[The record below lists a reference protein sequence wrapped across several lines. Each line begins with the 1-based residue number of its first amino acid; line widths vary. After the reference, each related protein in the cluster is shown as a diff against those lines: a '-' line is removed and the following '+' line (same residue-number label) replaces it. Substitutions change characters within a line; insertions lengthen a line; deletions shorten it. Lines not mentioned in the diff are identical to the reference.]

1 MFRGDLTSHVHFY
14 TNLCEVANNENV
26 SLRAITFLNI
36 KNFFI
41 QYKLVNHFRKNHNIQ
56 IYPSLFPYISEVLFF
71 GLQLFFYSKKLINT
85 KKTNPRPLLL
95 LKKFSKKIKL
105 IIDLEGDLI
114 FEKDFLQLN
123 PYKDE
128 FYKNDIISITKNLVS
143 HNRLLDRVDKI
154 IVLNDSFKAI
164 LVKRNRKLEDKI
176 ITSNILSFRRNI
188 FCYDDNLRNKY
199 RSLLNCN
206 EEPIICY
213 IGNVY
218 YSWQN
223 ISKTIKLFKKIKEL
237 INVNAKLLLLVR
249 ISRSAYLVREFI
261 KKEKIKSEDHILKN
275 VDNTEVLGYLNA
287 ADLGIVIRDFHPMN
301 SIVTSGK
308 LLDYLGSGLPV
319 ITTSILDKIP
329 NEIKNHGFGYVM
341 DDIKLENINI
351 NEVKSLLNF
360 DLNKRK
366 AISNWANLNFSLEV
380 SAKNYI
386 RYLKKLKH

>member
-1 MFRGDLTSHVHFY
+1 LFRGDLTSHVHFY

-71 GLQLFFYSKKLINT
+71 GLQLFFYSKIVVHT

-249 ISRSAYLVREFI
+249 SVDHHIVREFI

>member
-71 GLQLFFYSKKLINT
+71 GLQLFFYSKIVVHT

-213 IGNVY
+213 IGNAY

-249 ISRSAYLVREFI
+249 SVDHHIVREFI

>member
-71 GLQLFFYSKKLINT
+71 GLQLFFYSKIVVHT

-95 LKKFSKKIKL
+95 LKKFSKKIKS

-249 ISRSAYLVREFI
+249 SVDHHIVREFI

>member
-1 MFRGDLTSHVHFY
+1 
-14 TNLCEVANNENV
+14 LCEVANNENV

-71 GLQLFFYSKKLINT
+71 GLQLFFYSKIVVHT

-249 ISRSAYLVREFI
+249 SVDHHIVREFI

>member
-71 GLQLFFYSKKLINT
+71 GLQLFFYSKIVVHT

-176 ITSNILSFRRNI
+176 ITSNILSFRRNT

-213 IGNVY
+213 IGNIY

-249 ISRSAYLVREFI
+249 SVDHHIVREFI

>member
-71 GLQLFFYSKKLINT
+71 GLQLFFYSKIVVHT

-164 LVKRNRKLEDKI
+164 LVKRNRKLEDKS

-249 ISRSAYLVREFI
+249 SVDHHIVREFI

>member
-71 GLQLFFYSKKLINT
+71 GLQLFFYSKIVVHT

-164 LVKRNRKLEDKI
+164 LVKRNRKLYTKVGPKFL
-176 ITSNILSFRRNI
+176 IT
-188 FCYDDNLRNKY
+188 
-199 RSLLNCN
+199 
-206 EEPIICY
+206 PI
-213 IGNVY
+213 
-218 YSWQN
+218 
-223 ISKTIKLFKKIKEL
+223 
-237 INVNAKLLLLVR
+237 
-249 ISRSAYLVREFI
+249 
-261 KKEKIKSEDHILKN
+261 
-275 VDNTEVLGYLNA
+275 
-287 ADLGIVIRDFHPMN
+287 
-301 SIVTSGK
+301 
-308 LLDYLGSGLPV
+308 
-319 ITTSILDKIP
+319 
-329 NEIKNHGFGYVM
+329 
-341 DDIKLENINI
+341 
-351 NEVKSLLNF
+351 
-360 DLNKRK
+360 
-366 AISNWANLNFSLEV
+366 
-380 SAKNYI
+380 
-386 RYLKKLKH
+386 

>member
-71 GLQLFFYSKKLINT
+71 GLQLFFYSKIVVHT

-176 ITSNILSFRRNI
+176 ITSNILSFRRNT

-249 ISRSAYLVREFI
+249 SVDHHIVREFI

>member
-71 GLQLFFYSKKLINT
+71 GLQLFFYSKIVVHT

-249 ISRSAYLVREFI
+249 SVDHHIVREFI

>member
-1 MFRGDLTSHVHFY
+1 M
-14 TNLCEVANNENV
+14 
-26 SLRAITFLNI
+26 
-36 KNFFI
+36 
-41 QYKLVNHFRKNHNIQ
+41 
-56 IYPSLFPYISEVLFF
+56 
-71 GLQLFFYSKKLINT
+71 
-85 KKTNPRPLLL
+85 
-95 LKKFSKKIKL
+95 KKFSKKIKL

-114 FEKDFLQLN
+114 LEKDFLQLN

-249 ISRSAYLVREFI
+249 SVDHHIVREFI

>member
-41 QYKLVNHFRKNHNIQ
+41 QYKLVNHFRKNHNIK

-71 GLQLFFYSKKLINT
+71 GLQLFFYSKIVVHT

-176 ITSNILSFRRNI
+176 ITSNILSFRRNT

-249 ISRSAYLVREFI
+249 SVDHHIVREFI